1 MEQNE
6 KETGVQNPAHK
17 LLGKLQENR
26 RSLHIARV
34 PEKTKEAFIKFAEED
49 FCGDYGMALKWLIDD
64 IPSQDM
70 KMIILTIEDFEKRL
84 QELES
89 KKIEESDETE
99 NPPKKMLD
107 GKNRVGRGLKK
118 NE

>member
-64 IPSQDM
+64 IVGQDM
-70 KMIILTIEDFEKRL
+70 KLIIWTIEDFEKRL

-89 KKIEESDETE
+89 KTIKEPEETGK
-99 NPPKKMLD
+99 PTKTMLD
-107 GKNRVGRGLKK
+107 GKKRVGRGLKK

>member
-6 KETGVQNPAHK
+6 KETGDQNPAHK

-49 FCGDYGMALKWLIDD
+49 FCGDYGMTLKWLIDD
-64 IPSQDM
+64 VLSQDTR
-70 KMIILTIEDFEKRL
+70 MIIASIGDHETRI
-84 QELES
+84 QALES
-89 KKIEESDETE
+89 ATHSSEKVSDENT
-99 NPPKKMLD
+99 KTMLD
-107 GKNRVGRGLKK
+107 GKKK
-118 NE
+118 VVRRPKT